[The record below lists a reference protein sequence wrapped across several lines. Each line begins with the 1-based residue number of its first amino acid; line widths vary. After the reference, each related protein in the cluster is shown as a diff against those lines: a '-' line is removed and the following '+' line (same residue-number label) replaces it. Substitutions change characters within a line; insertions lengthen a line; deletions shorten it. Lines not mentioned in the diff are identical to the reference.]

1 MDCLHNVGATV
12 LGRPFSR
19 SDPPNGIVM
28 FQKFIVFHVNK
39 CYNDNKNLNLKR
51 SGHFNMP
58 TTVII
63 SLASVSVAVLIW
75 GVSKMRVILLT
86 REQRRLLSEQLKN
99 RLMQEKTGG

>member
-1 MDCLHNVGATV
+1 
-12 LGRPFSR
+12 
-19 SDPPNGIVM
+19 
-28 FQKFIVFHVNK
+28 
-39 CYNDNKNLNLKR
+39 
-51 SGHFNMP
+51 MP